1 MGLDSSRLNATM
13 AQSGPLLS
21 DLPTSSDMAATEC
34 GETAAP
40 TEGQEGN
47 DD

>member
-13 AQSGPLLS
+13 AQSGPI
-21 DLPTSSDMAATEC
+21 PSDMATDSEMPATEL
-34 GETAAP
+34 GETPA
-40 TEGQEGN
+40 EGQEGG